1 MGPIGLP
8 AFCSSVYYSSVQF
21 EADGQKTDW
30 PCPKG
35 ANAVSR
41 DVQFLFCFAYAGSFG
56 LL

>member
-41 DVQFLFCFAYAGSFG
+41 DVQFLFCFTYAGSFG